1 MEWKLITLFTVI
13 SDVGKIKSMEK
24 VMMVVKVLPTLK
36 LQDYVWSSSK
46 QKWPVWRHPTQSSWQ
61 T

>member
-46 QKWPVWRHPTQSSWQ
+46 QKWPV
-61 T
+61 